1 MIVPDVK
8 LEGKRTVW
16 PPVPIA
22 TPAVSSVAAVTNT
35 DSVATTV
42 SSIVTIAE
50 SAILIVPASPIP
62 IVFPFSEIVTSL
74 SKSKDSA
81 VKALE
86 NVASVPA
93 PTFIIFTE
101 FCSPICSEK
110 VTLVPEPDVSTV
122 PSPAAPPSISP
133 LTV

>member
-35 DSVATTV
+35 DSVAATV

-62 IVFPFSEIVTSL
+62 IVSVSYTHLTLPTKRIV
-74 SKSKDSA
+74 
-81 VKALE
+81 
-86 NVASVPA
+86 
-93 PTFIIFTE
+93 
-101 FCSPICSEK
+101 
-110 VTLVPEPDVSTV
+110 
-122 PSPAAPPSISP
+122 
-133 LTV
+133 